1 MQDIKE
7 ATSYRTALR
16 EPIMEIAMKLFT
28 ERGIKAVKMDD
39 IAQQL
44 GISKRTLYEVYEDK
58 EKLLYQGIVTYD
70 RKKRNYL
77 EQYARQGH
85 HVIDIIIE
93 AYRMKVNETRNVNP
107 LFYEDIMKYPKVEL
121 YIKEQHKRTREGF
134 LLFMQRGVDEG
145 CLRSDVDYTMVPHLL
160 DAIGNHIMTN
170 QLLKKH
176 SMEELFNNLFL
187 VTLRGLCTM
196 KGLQLLE
203 EAIATKI
210 R

>member
-1 MQDIKE
+1 MFFLLFFSRLFVTLQRKVTFMQDIKE

-121 YIKEQHKRTREGF
+121 YIKEPSDIWELMAIQECIDKSYSSRENYINSICDNY
-134 LLFMQRGVDEG
+134 LRGRNRKV
-145 CLRSDVDYTMVPHLL
+145 YQLL
-160 DAIGNHIMTN
+160 DAAN
-170 QLLKKH
+170 
-176 SMEELFNNLFL
+176 
-187 VTLRGLCTM
+187 V
-196 KGLQLLE
+196 
-203 EAIATKI
+203 KI
-210 R
+210 DDY